1 MQKVRIK
8 FIALIYHSL
17 LKCFKA
23 LNLLELK
30 WIKFKKYVFSQFYV
44 LFKFIKLILQFVKD
58 DIIDI
63 PSALDLFLVY
73 IKDSD
78 KNKGLTILKLV
89 SDGNL
94 KISSAENMLNKL
106 IEKEE
111 AVEYKEKKTSIKE
124 VKGKRNRRAARPLE
138 YDEYMTIITLCQK
151 GFTYKDEYG
160 VKHIF
165 RPNKQLAMTF
175 ILQANLGLRISDV
188 LKLKPSTFKN
198 DKLEVIEKKTGKLQ
212 YRTINRNLKE
222 LIYEYALE
230 NNIKSNDY
238 LIQVKVRAIQKQL
251 SIIANYLNLTNI
263 SSHSFRKLF
272 GVTVYNQTNG
282 NIELLKELFN
292 HSSISTTQRY
302 IKVSQKQIDEISS
315 SIDFTAA
322 WNL

>member
-1 MQKVRIK
+1 MEIK
-8 FIALIYHSL
+8 
-17 LKCFKA
+17 
-23 LNLLELK
+23 E
-30 WIKFKKYVFSQFYV
+30 
-44 LFKFIKLILQFVKD
+44 ILQFVKD

-63 PSALDLFLVY
+63 PSALDLLLVY

-94 KISSAENMLNKL
+94 KISSAENMINKL

-251 SIIANYLNLTNI
+251 AIIANYLNLTNI

-272 GVTVYNQTNG
+272 CVTVYNKTNG

-292 HSSISTTQRY
+292 HSNISTTQRY

-322 WNL
+322 WNI

>member
-1 MQKVRIK
+1 MEIK
-8 FIALIYHSL
+8 
-17 LKCFKA
+17 
-23 LNLLELK
+23 E
-30 WIKFKKYVFSQFYV
+30 
-44 LFKFIKLILQFVKD
+44 ILQFVKD

-63 PSALDLFLVY
+63 PSALDLLLVY

-165 RPNKQLAMTF
+165 RPNKQLAMAF

-238 LIQVKVRAIQKQL
+238 LIKVKVRAIQKQL
-251 SIIANYLNLTNI
+251 AIIANYLNLTNI

-272 GVTVYNQTNG
+272 GVTVYNKTNG

-292 HSSISTTQRY
+292 HSNISTTQRY

-315 SIDFTAA
+315 SIDFTSV
-322 WNL
+322 WNI

>member
-1 MQKVRIK
+1 MEIK
-8 FIALIYHSL
+8 
-17 LKCFKA
+17 
-23 LNLLELK
+23 E
-30 WIKFKKYVFSQFYV
+30 
-44 LFKFIKLILQFVKD
+44 ILQFVKD

-63 PSALDLFLVY
+63 PSALDLLLVY

-94 KISSAENMLNKL
+94 KISSAENMINKL
-106 IEKEE
+106 IQKEE
-111 AVEYKEKKTSIKE
+111 AVEYKENKTSSKE

-198 DKLEVIEKKTGKLQ
+198 NKLEVIEKKTGKLQ

-251 SIIANYLNLTNI
+251 AIIANHLKLTNI

-272 GVTVYNQTNG
+272 GVTVYNKTNG

-292 HSSISTTQRY
+292 HSNISTTQRY

-322 WNL
+322 WNI

>member
-1 MQKVRIK
+1 MEIK
-8 FIALIYHSL
+8 
-17 LKCFKA
+17 
-23 LNLLELK
+23 E
-30 WIKFKKYVFSQFYV
+30 
-44 LFKFIKLILQFVKD
+44 ILQFVKD

-63 PSALDLFLVY
+63 PSALDLLLVY

-94 KISSAENMLNKL
+94 KISSAENMINKL
-106 IEKEE
+106 IQKEE
-111 AVEYKEKKTSIKE
+111 AVEYKEKRTSTKE

-138 YDEYMTIITLCQK
+138 YEEYMTIITLCQK
-151 GFTYKDEYG
+151 GFTYKDESG
-160 VKHIF
+160 IDHIF

-251 SIIANYLNLTNI
+251 AIIANYLNLTNI

-272 GVTVYNQTNG
+272 GVTVYNKTNG

-292 HSSISTTQRY
+292 HSNISTTQRY

-322 WNL
+322 WNI

>member
-1 MQKVRIK
+1 MEIK
-8 FIALIYHSL
+8 
-17 LKCFKA
+17 
-23 LNLLELK
+23 E
-30 WIKFKKYVFSQFYV
+30 
-44 LFKFIKLILQFVKD
+44 ILQFVKD

-63 PSALDLFLVY
+63 PSALDLLLVY

-111 AVEYKEKKTSIKE
+111 AIEYKEKKTSIKE

-138 YDEYMTIITLCQK
+138 YEEYMTIITLCQK

-175 ILQANLGLRISDV
+175 MLQANLGLRISDV

-302 IKVSQKQIDEISS
+302 IKVSQKQIDEVSS
-315 SIDFTAA
+315 SIDFTSV
-322 WNL
+322 WNI

>member
-1 MQKVRIK
+1 MEIK
-8 FIALIYHSL
+8 
-17 LKCFKA
+17 
-23 LNLLELK
+23 E
-30 WIKFKKYVFSQFYV
+30 
-44 LFKFIKLILQFVKD
+44 ILQFVKD

-63 PSALDLFLVY
+63 PSALDLLLVY

-94 KISSAENMLNKL
+94 KISSAENMINKL
-106 IEKEE
+106 IQKEE
-111 AVEYKEKKTSIKE
+111 AVEYKENKTSSKE

-165 RPNKQLAMTF
+165 RANKQLAMTF
-175 ILQANLGLRISDV
+175 MLQANLGLRISDV

-272 GVTVYNQTNG
+272 GVTVYNKTNG

-292 HSSISTTQRY
+292 HSNIATTQRY

-315 SIDFTAA
+315 SIDFTSA
-322 WNL
+322 WNI

>member
-1 MQKVRIK
+1 MEIK
-8 FIALIYHSL
+8 
-17 LKCFKA
+17 
-23 LNLLELK
+23 E
-30 WIKFKKYVFSQFYV
+30 
-44 LFKFIKLILQFVKD
+44 ILQFVKD

-63 PSALDLFLVY
+63 PSALDLLLVY

-78 KNKGLTILKLV
+78 KNKGLTILKLI

-94 KISSAENMLNKL
+94 KISSAENMINKL

-175 ILQANLGLRISDV
+175 MLQANLGLRISDV

-272 GVTVYNQTNG
+272 GVTVYNKTNG

-292 HSSISTTQRY
+292 HSNISTTQRY

-322 WNL
+322 WNI

>member
-1 MQKVRIK
+1 MEIK
-8 FIALIYHSL
+8 
-17 LKCFKA
+17 
-23 LNLLELK
+23 E
-30 WIKFKKYVFSQFYV
+30 
-44 LFKFIKLILQFVKD
+44 ILQFVKD

-63 PSALDLFLVY
+63 PSALDLLLVY

-111 AVEYKEKKTSIKE
+111 AIEYKEKKTSVKE

-175 ILQANLGLRISDV
+175 MLQANLGLRISDV

-272 GVTVYNQTNG
+272 GVTVYNKTNG

-315 SIDFTAA
+315 SIDFTSA
-322 WNL
+322 WNI

>member
-1 MQKVRIK
+1 MEIK
-8 FIALIYHSL
+8 
-17 LKCFKA
+17 
-23 LNLLELK
+23 E
-30 WIKFKKYVFSQFYV
+30 
-44 LFKFIKLILQFVKD
+44 ILQFVKD
-58 DIIDI
+58 YIIDI
-63 PSALDLFLVY
+63 PSALDLLLVY

-94 KISSAENMLNKL
+94 KISSAENMINKL
-106 IEKEE
+106 IQKEE
-111 AVEYKEKKTSIKE
+111 AVEYKENKTSSKE

-151 GFTYKDEYG
+151 GFTYKDESG
-160 VKHIF
+160 IDHIF

-175 ILQANLGLRISDV
+175 MLQANLGLRISDV

-251 SIIANYLNLTNI
+251 AIIANYLNLTNI

-272 GVTVYNQTNG
+272 GVTVYNKTNG

-292 HSSISTTQRY
+292 HSNIATTQRY

-322 WNL
+322 WNI

>member
-1 MQKVRIK
+1 MEIK
-8 FIALIYHSL
+8 
-17 LKCFKA
+17 
-23 LNLLELK
+23 E
-30 WIKFKKYVFSQFYV
+30 
-44 LFKFIKLILQFVKD
+44 ILQFVKD

-63 PSALDLFLVY
+63 PSALDLLLVY

-111 AVEYKEKKTSIKE
+111 AIEYKEKKTSIKE

-151 GFTYKDEYG
+151 GFTYKDESG
-160 VKHIF
+160 IDHIF

-251 SIIANYLNLTNI
+251 AIIANYLNLTNI

-272 GVTVYNQTNG
+272 GVTVYNKTNG

-292 HSSISTTQRY
+292 HSNISTTQRY

-322 WNL
+322 WNI

>member
-1 MQKVRIK
+1 MEIK
-8 FIALIYHSL
+8 
-17 LKCFKA
+17 
-23 LNLLELK
+23 E
-30 WIKFKKYVFSQFYV
+30 
-44 LFKFIKLILQFVKD
+44 ILQFVKD

-63 PSALDLFLVY
+63 PSALELLLVY

-94 KISSAENMLNKL
+94 KISSAENMINKL

-165 RPNKQLAMTF
+165 RPNKQLAMAF

-292 HSSISTTQRY
+292 HSNISTTQRY

-315 SIDFTAA
+315 SIDFTSA
-322 WNL
+322 WNI

>member
-1 MQKVRIK
+1 MRQGIIFDLDGTLWDATSQIVNAWNNVIAKKNIK
-8 FIALIYHSL
+8 ANISIDQMKSCMG
-17 LKCFKA
+17 K
-23 LNLLELK
+23 NIE
-30 WIKFKKYVFSQFYV
+30 
-44 LFKFIKLILQFVKD
+44 
-58 DIIDI
+58 DIVQI
-63 PSALDLFLVY
+63 
-73 IKDSD
+73 
-78 KNKGLTILKLV
+78 ILKIN
-89 SDGNL
+89 DEKL
-94 KISSAENMLNKL
+94 K
-106 IEKEE
+106 
-111 AVEYKEKKTSIKE
+111 KE

-138 YDEYMTIITLCQK
+138 YEEYMTIITLCQK
-151 GFTYKDEYG
+151 GFTYKDESG
-160 VKHIF
+160 IDHIF

-238 LIQVKVRAIQKQL
+238 LIKVKVRAIQKQL
-251 SIIANYLNLTNI
+251 AIIANYLNLTNI

-272 GVTVYNQTNG
+272 GVTVYNKTNG

-292 HSSISTTQRY
+292 HSNISTTQRY

-322 WNL
+322 WNI

>member
-1 MQKVRIK
+1 MEIK
-8 FIALIYHSL
+8 
-17 LKCFKA
+17 
-23 LNLLELK
+23 E
-30 WIKFKKYVFSQFYV
+30 
-44 LFKFIKLILQFVKD
+44 ILQFVKD

-63 PSALDLFLVY
+63 PSALDLLLVY

-94 KISSAENMLNKL
+94 KISSAENMINKL
-106 IEKEE
+106 IQKEE
-111 AVEYKEKKTSIKE
+111 SVEYKEKKTSIKE

-165 RPNKQLAMTF
+165 RPNKQLAIAF

-302 IKVSQKQIDEISS
+302 IKVSQKQIDEVSS
-315 SIDFTAA
+315 SIDFTSV
-322 WNL
+322 WNI

>member
-1 MQKVRIK
+1 MI
-8 FIALIYHSL
+8 
-17 LKCFKA
+17 
-23 LNLLELK
+23 
-30 WIKFKKYVFSQFYV
+30 
-44 LFKFIKLILQFVKD
+44 
-58 DIIDI
+58 
-63 PSALDLFLVY
+63 
-73 IKDSD
+73 
-78 KNKGLTILKLV
+78 
-89 SDGNL
+89 
-94 KISSAENMLNKL
+94 NKL
-106 IEKEE
+106 IQKEE
-111 AVEYKEKKTSIKE
+111 AVEYKENKTSSKE

-165 RPNKQLAMTF
+165 RPNKQLAMAF

-302 IKVSQKQIDEISS
+302 IKVSQKQIDEVSS
-315 SIDFTAA
+315 SIDFTSA
-322 WNL
+322 WNI

>member
-1 MQKVRIK
+1 MEIK
-8 FIALIYHSL
+8 
-17 LKCFKA
+17 
-23 LNLLELK
+23 E
-30 WIKFKKYVFSQFYV
+30 
-44 LFKFIKLILQFVKD
+44 ILQFVKD

-63 PSALDLFLVY
+63 PSALDLLLVY

-94 KISSAENMLNKL
+94 KISSAENMINKL

-165 RPNKQLAMTF
+165 RPNKQLAMAF

-292 HSSISTTQRY
+292 HSNISTTQRY

-315 SIDFTAA
+315 SIDFTSA
-322 WNL
+322 WNI

>member
-1 MQKVRIK
+1 MEIK
-8 FIALIYHSL
+8 
-17 LKCFKA
+17 
-23 LNLLELK
+23 E
-30 WIKFKKYVFSQFYV
+30 
-44 LFKFIKLILQFVKD
+44 ILQFVKD

-63 PSALDLFLVY
+63 PSALDLLLVY

-94 KISSAENMLNKL
+94 KISSAENMINKL

-151 GFTYKDEYG
+151 GFTYKDKSG
-160 VKHIF
+160 IDHIF

-198 DKLEVIEKKTGKLQ
+198 NKLEVIEKKTGKLQ

-251 SIIANYLNLTNI
+251 AIIANYLNLTNI

-272 GVTVYNQTNG
+272 GVTVYNKTNG

-292 HSSISTTQRY
+292 HSNISTTQRY

-315 SIDFTAA
+315 SIDFTSA
-322 WNL
+322 WNI

>member
-1 MQKVRIK
+1 MEIK
-8 FIALIYHSL
+8 
-17 LKCFKA
+17 
-23 LNLLELK
+23 E
-30 WIKFKKYVFSQFYV
+30 
-44 LFKFIKLILQFVKD
+44 ILQFVKD

-63 PSALDLFLVY
+63 PSALDLLLVY

-94 KISSAENMLNKL
+94 KISSAENMINKL

-111 AVEYKEKKTSIKE
+111 AVEYKEKKTSVKE

-165 RPNKQLAMTF
+165 KPNKQLAMTF
-175 ILQANLGLRISDV
+175 MLQANLGLRISDV

-272 GVTVYNQTNG
+272 GVTVYNKTNG

-302 IKVSQKQIDEISS
+302 IKVSQKQIDEVSS
-315 SIDFTAA
+315 SIDFTSA
-322 WNL
+322 WNI

>member
-1 MQKVRIK
+1 MEIK
-8 FIALIYHSL
+8 
-17 LKCFKA
+17 
-23 LNLLELK
+23 E
-30 WIKFKKYVFSQFYV
+30 
-44 LFKFIKLILQFVKD
+44 ILQFVKD
-58 DIIDI
+58 YIIDI
-63 PSALDLFLVY
+63 PSALDLLLVY

-94 KISSAENMLNKL
+94 KISSAENMINKL

-124 VKGKRNRRAARPLE
+124 VKGKRNRRAARPIE

-151 GFTYKDEYG
+151 GFTYKDESG
-160 VKHIF
+160 IDHIF

-175 ILQANLGLRISDV
+175 MLQANLGLRISDV

-251 SIIANYLNLTNI
+251 AIIANYLNLTNI

-272 GVTVYNQTNG
+272 GVTVYNKTNG

-292 HSSISTTQRY
+292 HSNIATTQRY

-322 WNL
+322 WNI

>member
-1 MQKVRIK
+1 MEIK
-8 FIALIYHSL
+8 
-17 LKCFKA
+17 
-23 LNLLELK
+23 E
-30 WIKFKKYVFSQFYV
+30 
-44 LFKFIKLILQFVKD
+44 ILQFVKD
-58 DIIDI
+58 YIIDI
-63 PSALDLFLVY
+63 PSALDLLLVY

-94 KISSAENMLNKL
+94 KISSAENMINKL

-165 RPNKQLAMTF
+165 RPNKQLAMAF

-292 HSSISTTQRY
+292 HSNISTTQRY

-315 SIDFTAA
+315 SIDFTSA
-322 WNL
+322 WNI

>member
-1 MQKVRIK
+1 MEIK
-8 FIALIYHSL
+8 
-17 LKCFKA
+17 
-23 LNLLELK
+23 E
-30 WIKFKKYVFSQFYV
+30 
-44 LFKFIKLILQFVKD
+44 ILQFVKD

-63 PSALDLFLVY
+63 PSALDLLLVY

-94 KISSAENMLNKL
+94 KISSAENMINKL

-111 AVEYKEKKTSIKE
+111 AIEYKEKKTSVKE

-151 GFTYKDEYG
+151 GFTYKDESG
-160 VKHIF
+160 IDHIF

-175 ILQANLGLRISDV
+175 MLQANLGLRISDV

-251 SIIANYLNLTNI
+251 AIIANYLNLTNI

-272 GVTVYNQTNG
+272 GVTVYNKTNG

-292 HSSISTTQRY
+292 HSNIATTQRY

-315 SIDFTAA
+315 SIDFTSA
-322 WNL
+322 WNI

>member
-1 MQKVRIK
+1 MEIK
-8 FIALIYHSL
+8 
-17 LKCFKA
+17 
-23 LNLLELK
+23 E
-30 WIKFKKYVFSQFYV
+30 
-44 LFKFIKLILQFVKD
+44 ILQFVKD
-58 DIIDI
+58 YIIDI
-63 PSALDLFLVY
+63 PSALDLLLVY

-94 KISSAENMLNKL
+94 KISSAENMINKL
-106 IEKEE
+106 IEKEK

-151 GFTYKDEYG
+151 GFTYKDESG
-160 VKHIF
+160 IDHIF

-175 ILQANLGLRISDV
+175 MLQANLGLRISDV

-251 SIIANYLNLTNI
+251 AIIANYLNLTNI

-272 GVTVYNQTNG
+272 GVTVYNKTNG

-292 HSSISTTQRY
+292 HSNIATTQRY

-322 WNL
+322 WNI

>member
-1 MQKVRIK
+1 MEIK
-8 FIALIYHSL
+8 
-17 LKCFKA
+17 
-23 LNLLELK
+23 E
-30 WIKFKKYVFSQFYV
+30 
-44 LFKFIKLILQFVKD
+44 ILQFVKD

-63 PSALDLFLVY
+63 PSALDLLLVY

-94 KISSAENMLNKL
+94 KISSAENMINKL

-111 AVEYKEKKTSIKE
+111 AVEYKEKKTSVKE

-175 ILQANLGLRISDV
+175 MLQANLGLRISDV

-251 SIIANYLNLTNI
+251 AIIANYLNLTNI

-302 IKVSQKQIDEISS
+302 IKVSQKQIDEVSS
-315 SIDFTAA
+315 SIDFTSV
-322 WNL
+322 WNI

>member
-1 MQKVRIK
+1 MEIK
-8 FIALIYHSL
+8 
-17 LKCFKA
+17 
-23 LNLLELK
+23 E
-30 WIKFKKYVFSQFYV
+30 
-44 LFKFIKLILQFVKD
+44 ILQFVKD

-63 PSALDLFLVY
+63 PSALDLLLVY

-94 KISSAENMLNKL
+94 KISSAENMINKL

-124 VKGKRNRRAARPLE
+124 VKCKRNRRAARRLE

-188 LKLKPSTFKN
+188 LKLKPYTFKN

-238 LIQVKVRAIQKQL
+238 LIKVKVRAIQKQL
-251 SIIANYLNLTNI
+251 AIIANYLNLTNI

-272 GVTVYNQTNG
+272 GVTVYNKTNG

-292 HSSISTTQRY
+292 HSNIATTQRY

-322 WNL
+322 WNI

>member
-1 MQKVRIK
+1 MEIK
-8 FIALIYHSL
+8 
-17 LKCFKA
+17 
-23 LNLLELK
+23 E
-30 WIKFKKYVFSQFYV
+30 
-44 LFKFIKLILQFVKD
+44 ILQFVKD

-63 PSALDLFLVY
+63 PSALDLLLVY

-94 KISSAENMLNKL
+94 KISSAENMINKL
-106 IEKEE
+106 IEKEK

-238 LIQVKVRAIQKQL
+238 LIKVKVRAIQKQL
-251 SIIANYLNLTNI
+251 AIIANYLNLTNI

-302 IKVSQKQIDEISS
+302 IKVSQKQIDEVSS
-315 SIDFTAA
+315 SIDFTSA
-322 WNL
+322 WNI

>member
-1 MQKVRIK
+1 MEIK
-8 FIALIYHSL
+8 
-17 LKCFKA
+17 
-23 LNLLELK
+23 E
-30 WIKFKKYVFSQFYV
+30 
-44 LFKFIKLILQFVKD
+44 ILQFVKD

-63 PSALDLFLVY
+63 PSALDLLLVY

-94 KISSAENMLNKL
+94 KISSAENMINKL

-160 VKHIF
+160 VEHIF
-165 RPNKQLAMTF
+165 RPNKQLAITF

-292 HSSISTTQRY
+292 HSNISTTQRY

-322 WNL
+322 WNI

>member
-1 MQKVRIK
+1 MEIK
-8 FIALIYHSL
+8 
-17 LKCFKA
+17 
-23 LNLLELK
+23 E
-30 WIKFKKYVFSQFYV
+30 
-44 LFKFIKLILQFVKD
+44 ILQFVKD

-63 PSALDLFLVY
+63 PSALELLLVY

-94 KISSAENMLNKL
+94 KISSAENMINKL

-111 AVEYKEKKTSIKE
+111 AIEYKEKKTSIKE

-138 YDEYMTIITLCQK
+138 YEEYMTIITLCQK

-175 ILQANLGLRISDV
+175 MLQANLGLRISDV

-272 GVTVYNQTNG
+272 GVTVYNKTNG

-292 HSSISTTQRY
+292 HSNISTTQRY

-322 WNL
+322 WNI

>member
-1 MQKVRIK
+1 MEIK
-8 FIALIYHSL
+8 
-17 LKCFKA
+17 
-23 LNLLELK
+23 E
-30 WIKFKKYVFSQFYV
+30 
-44 LFKFIKLILQFVKD
+44 ILQFVKD

-63 PSALDLFLVY
+63 PSALDLLLVY

-94 KISSAENMLNKL
+94 KISSAENMINKL

-111 AVEYKEKKTSIKE
+111 AVEYKEKKTSVKE

-251 SIIANYLNLTNI
+251 AIIANYLNLTNI

-272 GVTVYNQTNG
+272 GVTVYNKTNG

-292 HSSISTTQRY
+292 HSNIATTQRY

-315 SIDFTAA
+315 SIDFTSA
-322 WNL
+322 WNI

>member
-1 MQKVRIK
+1 MEIK
-8 FIALIYHSL
+8 
-17 LKCFKA
+17 
-23 LNLLELK
+23 E
-30 WIKFKKYVFSQFYV
+30 
-44 LFKFIKLILQFVKD
+44 ILQFVKD

-63 PSALDLFLVY
+63 PSALDLLLVY

-78 KNKGLTILKLV
+78 KNKGLTILKLI

-94 KISSAENMLNKL
+94 KISSAENMINKL
-106 IEKEE
+106 IQKEE
-111 AVEYKEKKTSIKE
+111 AVEYKEKKPAIKE

-151 GFTYKDEYG
+151 GFTYKDESG
-160 VKHIF
+160 IEHIF

-302 IKVSQKQIDEISS
+302 IKVSQKQIDEVSS
-315 SIDFTAA
+315 SIDFTSA
-322 WNL
+322 WNV

>member
-1 MQKVRIK
+1 MEIK
-8 FIALIYHSL
+8 
-17 LKCFKA
+17 
-23 LNLLELK
+23 E
-30 WIKFKKYVFSQFYV
+30 
-44 LFKFIKLILQFVKD
+44 ILQFVKD

-63 PSALDLFLVY
+63 PSALDLLLVY

-94 KISSAENMLNKL
+94 KISSAENMINKL

-238 LIQVKVRAIQKQL
+238 LIKVKVRAIQKQL
-251 SIIANYLNLTNI
+251 AIIANYLNLTNI

-272 GVTVYNQTNG
+272 GVTVYNKTNG

-292 HSSISTTQRY
+292 HSNISTTQRY

-322 WNL
+322 WNI

>member
-1 MQKVRIK
+1 MEIK
-8 FIALIYHSL
+8 
-17 LKCFKA
+17 
-23 LNLLELK
+23 E
-30 WIKFKKYVFSQFYV
+30 
-44 LFKFIKLILQFVKD
+44 ILQFVKD

-63 PSALDLFLVY
+63 PSALDLLLVY

-94 KISSAENMLNKL
+94 KISSAENMINKL

-111 AVEYKEKKTSIKE
+111 AVEYKEKKTSVKE

-175 ILQANLGLRISDV
+175 MLQANLGLRISDV

-251 SIIANYLNLTNI
+251 AIIANYLNLTNI

-272 GVTVYNQTNG
+272 GVTVYNKTNG

-292 HSSISTTQRY
+292 HSNIATTQRY

-322 WNL
+322 WNI

>member
-1 MQKVRIK
+1 MEIK
-8 FIALIYHSL
+8 
-17 LKCFKA
+17 
-23 LNLLELK
+23 E
-30 WIKFKKYVFSQFYV
+30 
-44 LFKFIKLILQFVKD
+44 ILQFVKD

-63 PSALDLFLVY
+63 PSALDLLLVY

-94 KISSAENMLNKL
+94 KISSAENMINKL

-151 GFTYKDEYG
+151 GFTYKGESGID
-160 VKHIF
+160 HIF

-251 SIIANYLNLTNI
+251 AIIANYLNLTNI

-272 GVTVYNQTNG
+272 GVTVYNKTNG

-292 HSSISTTQRY
+292 HSNIATTQRY

-322 WNL
+322 WNI

>member
-1 MQKVRIK
+1 MEIK
-8 FIALIYHSL
+8 
-17 LKCFKA
+17 
-23 LNLLELK
+23 E
-30 WIKFKKYVFSQFYV
+30 
-44 LFKFIKLILQFVKD
+44 ILQFVKD

-63 PSALDLFLVY
+63 PSALDLLLVY

-175 ILQANLGLRISDV
+175 MLQANLGLRISDV

-272 GVTVYNQTNG
+272 GVTVYNKTNG

-292 HSSISTTQRY
+292 HSNISTTQRY
-302 IKVSQKQIDEISS
+302 IKVSQKQIDEVSS
-315 SIDFTAA
+315 SIDFTSV
-322 WNL
+322 WNI

>member
-1 MQKVRIK
+1 MEIK
-8 FIALIYHSL
+8 
-17 LKCFKA
+17 
-23 LNLLELK
+23 E
-30 WIKFKKYVFSQFYV
+30 
-44 LFKFIKLILQFVKD
+44 ILQFVKD
-58 DIIDI
+58 YIIDI
-63 PSALDLFLVY
+63 PSALDLLLVY

-94 KISSAENMLNKL
+94 KISSAENMINKL

-151 GFTYKDEYG
+151 GFTYKDESG
-160 VKHIF
+160 IDHIF

-175 ILQANLGLRISDV
+175 MLQANLGLRISDV

-251 SIIANYLNLTNI
+251 AIIVNYLNLTNI

-272 GVTVYNQTNG
+272 GVTVYNKTNG

-292 HSSISTTQRY
+292 HSNISTTQRY

-322 WNL
+322 WNI

>member
-1 MQKVRIK
+1 MEIK
-8 FIALIYHSL
+8 
-17 LKCFKA
+17 
-23 LNLLELK
+23 E
-30 WIKFKKYVFSQFYV
+30 
-44 LFKFIKLILQFVKD
+44 ILQFVKD

-63 PSALDLFLVY
+63 PSALDLLLVY

-78 KNKGLTILKLV
+78 KNKVLTILKLV

-94 KISSAENMLNKL
+94 KISSAENMINKL

-160 VKHIF
+160 VEHIF

-251 SIIANYLNLTNI
+251 AIIVNYLNLTNI

-272 GVTVYNQTNG
+272 GVTVYNKTNG

-292 HSSISTTQRY
+292 HSNISTTQRY

-322 WNL
+322 WNI

>member
-1 MQKVRIK
+1 MEIK
-8 FIALIYHSL
+8 
-17 LKCFKA
+17 
-23 LNLLELK
+23 E
-30 WIKFKKYVFSQFYV
+30 
-44 LFKFIKLILQFVKD
+44 ILQFVKD

-63 PSALDLFLVY
+63 PSALDLLLVY

-94 KISSAENMLNKL
+94 KISSAENMINKL

-160 VKHIF
+160 VEHIF

-272 GVTVYNQTNG
+272 GVTVYNKTNG

-292 HSSISTTQRY
+292 HSNISTTQRY

-322 WNL
+322 WNI

>member
-1 MQKVRIK
+1 MEIK
-8 FIALIYHSL
+8 
-17 LKCFKA
+17 
-23 LNLLELK
+23 E
-30 WIKFKKYVFSQFYV
+30 
-44 LFKFIKLILQFVKD
+44 ILQFVKD

-63 PSALDLFLVY
+63 PSALDLLLVY

-94 KISSAENMLNKL
+94 KISSAENMINKL
-106 IEKEE
+106 IQKEE
-111 AVEYKEKKTSIKE
+111 AVEYKEKKPAIKE

-151 GFTYKDEYG
+151 GFTYKDESG
-160 VKHIF
+160 IEHIF

-251 SIIANYLNLTNI
+251 AIIANYLNLTNI

-292 HSSISTTQRY
+292 HSNISTTQRY

-322 WNL
+322 WNI

>member
-1 MQKVRIK
+1 MEIK
-8 FIALIYHSL
+8 
-17 LKCFKA
+17 
-23 LNLLELK
+23 E
-30 WIKFKKYVFSQFYV
+30 
-44 LFKFIKLILQFVKD
+44 ILQFVKD

-63 PSALDLFLVY
+63 PSALELLLVY

-94 KISSAENMLNKL
+94 KISSAENMINKL

-111 AVEYKEKKTSIKE
+111 AVEYKEKKTSVKE

-251 SIIANYLNLTNI
+251 AIIANHLKLTNI

-272 GVTVYNQTNG
+272 GVTVYNKTNG

-292 HSSISTTQRY
+292 HSNISTTQRY

-322 WNL
+322 WNI